1 MIKERNDNCLKIDIQ
16 LLKLYFFH
24 FLTQATIQS
33 EESTNSEHVRT
44 KKKLEESI
52 REMELTLDRVSREN
66 SDLHIKL
73 KKQFSVCRDTQ
84 LKLEERKDE
93 IDRLQEEIYAS
104 NRKVNILSNQLEDSS
119 HRCEKVEREKSCF
132 ELELKENKG
141 NLIKAVAMQNEL
153 IVSKRK
159 LETKVTS
166 LEAELEENSRDQNDA
181 EKNMKT
187 LVENNTILGK
197 ELKVEKENSQKKD
210 IILKKKDATIKELK
224 VCDRTNSNFQSSFK
238 IYLSF

>member
-1 MIKERNDNCLKIDIQ
+1 M
-16 LLKLYFFH
+16 KLCFFY

-33 EESTNSEHVRT
+33 EENTNCEHVRT
-44 KKKLEESI
+44 KKKLEEAI
-52 REMELTLDRVSREN
+52 REMEVALDSVSRDN

-73 KKQFSVCRDTQ
+73 KKQFAVCRDTQ

-119 HRCEKVEREKSCF
+119 LRCEQAERAKSCL
-132 ELELKENKG
+132 ELELKENKEK
-141 NLIKAVAMQNEL
+141 LIKSAATQNEL

-166 LEAELEENSRDQNDA
+166 LEAELEENSRDLNDT

-187 LVENNTILGK
+187 LVENNTIIGK
-197 ELKVEKENSQKKD
+197 ELKLEKENSQKKD
-210 IILKKKDATIKELK
+210 VMLKKKETTIKDLK
-224 VCDRTNSNFQSSFK
+224 VCDQTISVFK
-238 IYLSF
+238 ITL

>member
-1 MIKERNDNCLKIDIQ
+1 
-16 LLKLYFFH
+16 
-24 FLTQATIQS
+24 
-33 EESTNSEHVRT
+33 
-44 KKKLEESI
+44 
-52 REMELTLDRVSREN
+52 MELTLDRVSREN

-84 LKLEERKDE
+84 LKLEEGKDE

-104 NRKVNILSNQLEDSS
+104 NRKVNILSSQLEDSS

-166 LEAELEENSRDQNDA
+166 LEAELEESSRDQNDA
-181 EKNMKT
+181 ENKKKT
-187 LVENNTILGK
+187 LVENNTMLGK

-238 IYLSF
+238 IYFEFKIFLMFNIYMTLNAQLNYRFDSKKLRVMRIGI

>member
-1 MIKERNDNCLKIDIQ
+1 MPRSKIRNCV
-16 LLKLYFFH
+16 KLCFFYL
-24 FLTQATIQS
+24 FTQASIQS
-33 EESTNSEHVRT
+33 EENTNCEHVRN

-52 REMELTLDRVSREN
+52 REMEVTLDRVSRDN
-66 SDLHIKL
+66 SDLQIKL

-84 LKLEERKDE
+84 LKLEEGNDE
-93 IDRLQEEIYAS
+93 IDRLKEEIYAS

-119 HRCEKVEREKSCF
+119 HRCEKVERAKSCL

-166 LEAELEENSRDQNDA
+166 LEADLEESSRDLNDA

-187 LVENNTILGK
+187 LVENNTIIGK

-210 IILKKKDATIKELK
+210 VILKKKETTIKELK
-224 VCDRTNSNFQSSFK
+224 VCDRTISDF
-238 IYLSF
+238 